1 MSLASFN
8 ESIFHDYLASQEANL
23 PILPDVEEVT
33 PLVTRVLG
41 ANPGKV
47 RDMLISTDPIKF
59 QLQGTNTYLVGSGKQ
74 KILIDT
80 AQGEPEWI
88 DFISSV
94 LKIGGFTISQVLLT
108 HWHWDH
114 TGGVPDLI
122 RNHPELSSAIYKNN
136 PDAGQ
141 LPIDDGQVFRVE
153 GATVR
158 SVFTPGH
165 ANDHMCFVLEEE
177 NALFTGDNVLGH
189 GYTVVEDLALYTT
202 SLDTMGD
209 QQCQTGYPA
218 HGDVIKS
225 LPVTISQYKQQ
236 QLRRER
242 QIIMALKK
250 SKESQEREGK
260 VGKGSVTIREIV
272 TAVYGSVTEDVSKL
286 ALEPY
291 MNEVLLKLAQD
302 RKVGFQFQRG
312 CKRWFIN
319 PLA

>member
-1 MSLASFN
+1 MTLAILN
-8 ESIFHDYLASQEANL
+8 EKIFHDYLASQEANL
-23 PILPDVEEVT
+23 PVLTDVEEIA

-41 ANPGKV
+41 ANPG
-47 RDMLISTDPIKF
+47 KF
-59 QLQGTNTYLVGSGKQ
+59 QLQGTNTYLVGSGKE

-94 LKIGGFTISQVLLT
+94 LKVGGFSIKYVLLT

-122 RNHPELSSAIYKNN
+122 KRYPELSSKVYKNN
-136 PDAGQ
+136 PDLGQ
-141 LPIDDGQVFRVE
+141 LPIDDGQVFEVK

-158 SVFTPGH
+158 AVFTPGH

-189 GYTVVEDLALYTT
+189 GYTVVEDLRLYTS
-202 SLDTMGD
+202 SLGIMEE
-209 QQCQTGYPA
+209 QLCCIGYPA
-218 HGDVIKS
+218 HGDVITN
-225 LPVTISQYKQQ
+225 LPIKLKQYKSQQ
-236 QLRRER
+236 MRRER
-242 QIIMALKK
+242 QILGALKQIK
-250 SKESQEREGK
+250 DTQMEGGNG
-260 VGKGSVTIREIV
+260 GKCSVSIQEIV
-272 TAVYGSVTEDVSKL
+272 GIVYGNVTKDVSRL

-302 RKVGFQFQRG
+302 GMVGFHFQRG
-312 CKRWFIN
+312 CKRWFVN
-319 PLA
+319 PLV

>member
-8 ESIFHDYLASQEANL
+8 ESIFHDYLASQKAHL
-23 PILPDVEEVT
+23 PILPDVDEIT
-33 PLVTRVLG
+33 PIVTRVLG
-41 ANPGKV
+41 ANPGK
-47 RDMLISTDPIKF
+47 F
-59 QLQGTNTYLVGSGKQ
+59 QLQGTNTYLIGSGKE

-80 AQGEPEWI
+80 AQGEAEWI

-94 LKIGGFTISQVLLT
+94 LEKGGFTISHVLLT

-114 TGGVPDLI
+114 TGGVPDLVK
-122 RNHPELSSAIYKNN
+122 RYPGLSSAIYKNK
-136 PDAGQ
+136 PDVGQ
-141 LPIDDGQVFRVE
+141 LPIEDGQVFKVE

-177 NALFTGDNVLGH
+177 CALFTGDNVLGH
-189 GYTVVEDLALYTT
+189 GYTVVEDLGLYTT
-202 SLDTMGD
+202 SLDTMED
-209 QQCQTGYPA
+209 QHCQIGYPA
-218 HGDVIKS
+218 HGDVIRN
-225 LPVTISQYKQQ
+225 LPVTMTQYKAQQ
-236 QLRRER
+236 IRRER
-242 QIIMALKK
+242 QILLALKR
-250 SKESQEREGK
+250 SRESQDQGK
-260 VGKGSVTIREIV
+260 KGGKGSVTIREIV

-302 RKVGFQFQRG
+302 RKVGFQFQQG

>member
-8 ESIFHDYLASQEANL
+8 ESIFRDYLASQEAHL
-23 PILPDVEEVT
+23 PTLPDVEEIT

-41 ANPGKV
+41 ANPGK
-47 RDMLISTDPIKF
+47 F
-59 QLQGTNTYLVGSGKQ
+59 QLQGTNTYLIGSGKE

-80 AQGEPEWI
+80 AQGEAEWI

-94 LKIGGFTISQVLLT
+94 LNTGGFTISHVLLT

-122 RNHPELSSAIYKNN
+122 KQYPELSSAIYKNS
-136 PDAGQ
+136 PDVGQ
-141 LPIDDGQVFRVE
+141 LPIEDGQVFRVE

-177 NALFTGDNVLGH
+177 SALFTGDNVLGH
-189 GYTVVEDLALYTT
+189 GYTVVEDLAQYTT
-202 SLDTMGD
+202 SLDTMAY
-209 QQCQTGYPA
+209 QQCQIGYPA
-218 HGDVIKS
+218 HGDVIKA
-225 LPVTISQYKQQ
+225 LPTKISQYKAQQ
-236 QLRRER
+236 VRRER
-242 QIIMALKK
+242 QIILALKK
-250 SKESQEREGK
+250 SRESQEREGK
-260 VGKGSVTIREIV
+260 GGKGSVTIREIV

-302 RKVGFQFQRG
+302 RKVGFHFQRG